1 MTFQASIS
9 EPEGTS
15 AVGDELPPGTELCGG
30 QYVIETFL
38 NAGGFGVTYLAR
50 DSLDRKVVIKECF
63 PNAMCCRV
71 GASVRLRS
79 NTFEE
84 EFTRAV
90 DLFQKEARALARLQH
105 PSIVGVHGIFEANDT
120 AYMALDFVNG
130 MDLFELMARHP
141 GYLTPDVI
149 EGIVSTLLNALSYVH
164 EHGILHRDISPD
176 NILLDANGSPVLIDF
191 GAARQGSR
199 QHSKIVSRVYT
210 VKDGYS
216 PHEFYFEGKG
226 QSQASDLYAL
236 AATVVHLI
244 TGKAPPN
251 SSVRLGAI
259 SEKKPDLFQPLSG
272 RIEGYRPEFLAAVDQ
287 CMSLFA
293 RDRLQTA
300 VEWRDA
306 ISGTGTVALAGKPPP
321 VTNPELMQRI
331 SELVALNNEALA
343 REAERRAKAP
353 VEEKKKIDP
362 EEERRAAQRAYW
374 AILNEDPEEIAAEV
388 RREREAIERAEKAA
402 RDAEEKARREEERK
416 RREEAERQQKALT
429 TPGVERARKHRAFQ
443 TAPMSGAS

>member
-1 MTFQASIS
+1 MTFQTSID
-9 EPEGTS
+9 EPEVAS

-71 GASVRLRS
+71 GASVRLRA
-79 NTFEE
+79 TAFEA
-84 EFTRAV
+84 EFSRAV

-105 PSIVGVHGIFEANDT
+105 PSIVGVHQIFEANDT

-130 MDLFELMARHP
+130 MDLFELLARHP
-141 GYLTPDVI
+141 DYLTPDVI
-149 EGIVSTLLNALSYVH
+149 ERLVSTLLNALIYVH
-164 EHGILHRDISPD
+164 DHGILHRDISPD

-199 QHSKIVSRVYT
+199 QHSRIVSRVHT

-244 TGKAPPN
+244 TGKAPP
-251 SSVRLGAI
+251 SSSTRLAVI
-259 SEKKPDLFQPLSG
+259 SEKKPDPFQPLSG
-272 RIEGYRPEFLAAVDQ
+272 RFEGYRPAFLATVDQ

-293 RDRLQTA
+293 KDRLQTA
-300 VEWRDA
+300 AAWRDA
-306 ISGTGTVALAGKPPP
+306 ISEVGHVAAAAPPPP
-321 VTNPELMQRI
+321 VTNPALMQRI
-331 SELVALNNEALA
+331 SELVARSKDALA
-343 REAERRAKAP
+343 REAERRSKAP
-353 VEEKKKIDP
+353 AKKKKEIDP

-374 AILNEDPEEIAAEV
+374 AILNEDPNEIAEEV
-388 RREREAIERAEKAA
+388 RREQEALERAEMQA
-402 RDAEEKARREEERK
+402 RLAEEKAQREEQARRAREEESGEP
-416 RREEAERQQKALT
+416 EET
-429 TPGVERARKHRAFQ
+429 RKHRAFQ
-443 TAPMSGAS
+443 SATISRAS